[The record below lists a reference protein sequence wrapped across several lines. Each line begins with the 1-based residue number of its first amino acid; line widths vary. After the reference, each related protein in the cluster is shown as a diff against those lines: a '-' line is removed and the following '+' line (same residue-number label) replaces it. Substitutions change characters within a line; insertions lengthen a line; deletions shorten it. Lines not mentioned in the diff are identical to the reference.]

1 MKLWKKIKTSLI
13 AVVCNED
20 DTGIREDWKSHCS
33 NNEERRHK
41 KIRESHR

>member
-1 MKLWKKIKTSLI
+1 MWKKIKTSLI
-13 AVVCNED
+13 ALVCTED
-20 DTGIREDWKSHCS
+20 NIGIREDWKSHCS